1 MPPLPPSTPS
11 ATDSVVSYEQAGVNV
26 ALGDRFVEQL
36 KQRIKRPG
44 HSSLPKA
51 AGGYASV
58 MPFSPDKWLALT
70 TDGVG
75 TKLLLAQSLNRFDTI
90 GIDLVAMCANDLLC
104 VGATPT
110 GFLDYYATGQ
120 LTMEQGLGII
130 DGIVAGCDLAG
141 MLLLGGETAEMP
153 DVYSPGDFDLAG
165 FAVGECHPNHLI
177 TGERIAPGQVVI
189 GLPSSGVH
197 SNGLSLARRCLGSE
211 HAEALLTPT
220 EIYCKPVLSLL
231 ESYRDAV
238 TGMVHVT
245 GGGWRNLMRLNAS
258 VGFSIDTPL
267 PVPEIF
273 NHIEARGVSRQ
284 EMVHTFNMGLGF
296 ALIVDATPDATSAII
311 QQLKTRG
318 IDAQI
323 IGRVTDTPSVC
334 DIPPW
339 QLQLVPA

>member
-1 MPPLPPSTPS
+1 MPPVPPSTTS
-11 ATDSVVSYEQAGVNV
+11 TTDPVVSYAQAGVNV

-36 KQRIKRPG
+36 KQRVKRPA

-165 FAVGECHPNHLI
+165 LPLANAIPI
-177 TGERIAPGQVVI
+177 T
-189 GLPSSGVH
+189 
-197 SNGLSLARRCLGSE
+197 
-211 HAEALLTPT
+211 
-220 EIYCKPVLSLL
+220 
-231 ESYRDAV
+231 
-238 TGMVHVT
+238 
-245 GGGWRNLMRLNAS
+245 
-258 VGFSIDTPL
+258 
-267 PVPEIF
+267 
-273 NHIEARGVSRQ
+273 
-284 EMVHTFNMGLGF
+284 
-296 ALIVDATPDATSAII
+296 
-311 QQLKTRG
+311 
-318 IDAQI
+318 
-323 IGRVTDTPSVC
+323 
-334 DIPPW
+334 
-339 QLQLVPA
+339 